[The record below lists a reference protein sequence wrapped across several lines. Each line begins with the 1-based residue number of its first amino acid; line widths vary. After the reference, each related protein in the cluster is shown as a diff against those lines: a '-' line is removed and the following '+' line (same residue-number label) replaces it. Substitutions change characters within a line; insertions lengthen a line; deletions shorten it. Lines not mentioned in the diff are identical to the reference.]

1 MSLGQYIPG
10 SSFIHKLDPRVKI
23 AITILY
29 MIAIFFVNSFIMY
42 LPMVIYILLV
52 VKIAGL
58 DLRRMLKSLRPLL
71 FIIIFTSVLNI
82 ITTPGEELFKIWKVV
97 ITKEGLIRAIFMSLR
112 LILLVLGTSLMTLTT
127 SPISLTDGLE
137 SIFSPLKVI
146 KFPAHE
152 LSMMISI
159 SLRFIPTLFDEAD
172 KIRKAQM
179 ARGADFESG
188 NVFRRAKNMIP
199 LLVPLFI
206 NSFRRA
212 DELAVAMES
221 RCYRG
226 SEGRTR
232 LNPLKM
238 ESKDLITLAG
248 AIVVFILI
256 VLSKNYI

>member
-10 SSFIHKLDPRVKI
+10 DSFIHKLDPRVKI

-52 VKIAGL
+52 VKIADL

-82 ITTPGEELFKIWKVV
+82 ITTPGEELFKIWKLV

-159 SLRFIPTLFDEAD
+159 
-172 KIRKAQM
+172 
-179 ARGADFESG
+179 
-188 NVFRRAKNMIP
+188 
-199 LLVPLFI
+199 
-206 NSFRRA
+206 
-212 DELAVAMES
+212 
-221 RCYRG
+221 
-226 SEGRTR
+226 
-232 LNPLKM
+232 
-238 ESKDLITLAG
+238 
-248 AIVVFILI
+248 
-256 VLSKNYI
+256 